1 MLVDSPQT
9 AMIAIDPRLYC
20 ETMNELH
27 SYITSSKRGY
37 LTQAELFRYYRQRH
51 DNAEIPYRLLGY
63 RCLLDLLSSDQRLFS
78 LDLRREPACIY
89 SAVKLRQER
98 RDRQYGPTSFSRQH
112 HSTNTL
118 DEPQNNNDDLFFNER
133 SDSIDRHRPVYL
145 DGQDTSLHFDRQA
158 NRAVLSTLNENSL
171 TNSREDF
178 LVPSVSSSNSR
189 AHEEDDE
196 HYQETCE
203 TVEPP
208 VIRLLQRKPSI
219 NVDLATSL
227 RPTNDVASSLHRSIS
242 TSTSSLCKS
251 KSFRF
256 VDLYLIFC
264 SAAASIVLLGF
275 LLYKIC

>member
-89 SAVKLRQER
+89 SAVKVGAIDFIVSDVNCLFVLGDDVQLRQER
-98 RDRQYGPTSFSRQH
+98 RDRQCQFEVSSLFFRIRIGFLDGPTSFSRQH

-118 DEPQNNNDDLFFNER
+118 DEPQNNNDDLFFVSLDSSFER
-133 SDSIDRHRPVYL
+133 ALIEL
-145 DGQDTSLHFDRQA
+145 DCFRMRGQTRSTDT
-158 NRAVLSTLNENSL
+158 
-171 TNSREDF
+171 
-178 LVPSVSSSNSR
+178 
-189 AHEEDDE
+189 
-196 HYQETCE
+196 
-203 TVEPP
+203 
-208 VIRLLQRKPSI
+208 
-219 NVDLATSL
+219 DL
-227 RPTNDVASSLHRSIS
+227 S
-242 TSTSSLCKS
+242 TSTDKTHRCTSIGKPIGRFCRRSTRIRWQT
-251 KSFRF
+251 RF
-256 VDLYLIFC
+256 VSSCVASTC
-264 SAAASIVLLGF
+264 SNMSFVCVFKERRFSRSIG
-275 LLYKIC
+275 